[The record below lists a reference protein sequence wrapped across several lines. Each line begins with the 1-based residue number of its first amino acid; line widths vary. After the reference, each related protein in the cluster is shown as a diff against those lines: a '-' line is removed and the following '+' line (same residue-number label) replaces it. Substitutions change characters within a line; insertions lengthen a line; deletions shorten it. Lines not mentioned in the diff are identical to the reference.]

1 MEVYQ
6 INDYEYAVI
15 DEDGARICGIDEVM
29 LLLSQPQ
36 NQEEEK

>member
-15 DEDGARICGIDEVM
+15 DEYGARICSIDEVM
-29 LLLSQPQ
+29 FLLSQPQ
-36 NQEEEK
+36 N